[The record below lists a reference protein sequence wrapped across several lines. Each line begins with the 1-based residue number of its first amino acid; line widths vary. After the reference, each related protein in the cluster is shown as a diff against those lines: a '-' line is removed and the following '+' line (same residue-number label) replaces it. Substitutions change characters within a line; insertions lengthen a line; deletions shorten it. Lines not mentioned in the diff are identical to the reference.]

1 MKKILLSITFLT
13 FITFANAQTWDSQA
27 TAFSNPS
34 RGIENIQIIDAN
46 TVWALAFDGSGNA
59 TNVQEFTKTTDG
71 GATWVPGTID
81 VGDVTYQMVNLTAVD
96 AMTAWVGAINPSVTG
111 VTDPND
117 GIGVIYKTTD
127 GGATWV
133 RQNATGFQTVG
144 TVNSFLDGIHFF
156 DANHGLA
163 FGDPVG
169 TTFEIY
175 TTSDGGATWTP
186 ATSPAVVANEYGYT
200 GNFAYAGNSF
210 WFTTSKGK
218 IYRTTDMGLTW
229 TKLASPLTDFGA
241 QVATNNIGN
250 IYFSDN
256 NIGIIVGAK
265 NYVAATATTASTGTY
280 KIYTTT
286 NGGTT
291 WSAGVTYT
299 GFKNMCYVP
308 GTTTIVATSAS
319 TASATSDGSSYSTD
333 NGVTWTSIDTG
344 TQRLSPAFL
353 NLTTGWC
360 GGFNTDPFTNGI
372 FKFNGSLLT
381 NNTFASTKSFVVS
394 PNPANTNVSISSNL
408 IDSYKLKVMD
418 LTGKTVLD
426 RQLNGVQNTVDISSL
441 SNGMYFFTFIS
452 ENKTETVKI
461 IKN

>member
-1 MKKILLSITFLT
+1 MKKILLALVLFSLSTNS
-13 FITFANAQTWDSQA
+13 NAQTWTAQA
-27 TAFSNPS
+27 TGFSNPS

-46 TVWALAFDGSGNA
+46 TVWGLAYDGSGSG
-59 TNVQEFTKTTDG
+59 TNVQEFTKTIDG
-71 GATWVPGTID
+71 GANWIPGTID
-81 VGDVTYQMVNLTAVD
+81 VGDVTYQIVNLSAVD
-96 AMTAWVGAINPSVTG
+96 AMTAWVCAINPSVTG

-133 RQNATGFQTVG
+133 RQNAAGFQTAG
-144 TVNSFLDGIHFF
+144 SSFLDGIHFF
-156 DANHGLA
+156 DANHGIA
-163 FGDPVG
+163 FGDPLG

-175 TTSDGGATWTP
+175 ITSDGGATWTASTGP
-186 ATSPAVVANEYGYT
+186 AAVANEYGYT
-200 GNFAYAGNSF
+200 SNFAYAGNSF

-229 TKLASPLTDFGA
+229 TKLASPLSDFGA
-241 QVATNNIGN
+241 QVTTNNIGN
-250 IYFSDN
+250 VYFSDN
-256 NIGIIVGAK
+256 NTGIIVGSK
-265 NYVAATATTASTGTY
+265 NYVAATTTTASSGTY

-299 GFKNMCYVP
+299 GFLNMCYVP
-308 GTTTIVATSAS
+308 GTTTIVATSS
-319 TASATSDGSSYSTD
+319 NTASATSDGSSYSND

-381 NNTFASTKSFVVS
+381 NNTFTSTKNFVVS
-394 PNPANTNVSISSNL
+394 PNPANTIVSISSNL
-408 IDSYKLKVMD
+408 VDSYSLKVVD
-418 LTGKTVLD
+418 LTGKTIID
-426 RQLNGVQNTVDISSL
+426 KDFTGVQNTVDISLL
-441 SNGMYFFTFIS
+441 SSGMYFFTFVS
-452 ENKTETVKI
+452 DNKIETIKI